1 MFPHPSDF
9 GNIPYARQDINQSD
23 IDAVAET
30 LRSPWLT
37 QGPAIP
43 RFEEA
48 VGKYVGVRHAVAVS
62 SATAAL
68 HIACRALAIGP
79 GDWLWTSP
87 NTFVASANCGVYC
100 GARIDFVDIDS
111 RTYNLSVEC
120 LKEKLVLAKKENR
133 LPKVVVPVHFAGQSC
148 EMEAIHGL
156 SKEYGFRILEDG
168 SHAIGGTYQG
178 MKVGDCRLSDITVFS
193 FHPVK
198 IITTAEGGMA
208 LTNNPELAE
217 RMSRLRT
224 HGITS
229 KPERMLSRPAGEVWN
244 YQQVELG
251 YHYRMTDL
259 QAALGLSQLARL
271 DSFVSRRRQI
281 AENYD
286 QALSSKLIFP
296 WQHPDC
302 RSSYHL
308 YVIRIRKSQCGK
320 TQQEVMEALGK
331 ARVGTNLHY
340 IPVYRQPFYEKMGF
354 RSGYCSEAENYFREA
369 VSIPMYPALSDGQQ
383 KHVINSLRDILD

>member
-1 MFPHPSDF
+1 MKL
-9 GNIPYARQDINQSD
+9 IPYARQDISPAD
-23 IDAVAET
+23 IKAVSEL
-30 LRSPWLT
+30 LRSDWLT

-48 VGKYVGVRHAVAVS
+48 VAKYVGVSHAVAVS

-68 HIACRALAIGP
+68 HIACRSLDLGP

-120 LKEKLVLAKKENR
+120 LKDKLVLAKKENR

-148 EMEAIHGL
+148 EMEAIHAL

-168 SHAIGGTYQG
+168 SHAIGGTYQST
-178 MKVGDCRLSDITVFS
+178 KVGDCRFSDITVFS

-229 KPERMLSRPAGEVWN
+229 KPERMLPRPVGEVWN

-259 QAALGLSQLARL
+259 QAALGLSQLNRL
-271 DSFVSRRRQI
+271 DSFISRRRQI
-281 AENYD
+281 AKKYD
-286 QALSSKLIFP
+286 QALNSKVILP

-302 RSSYHL
+302 SSSHHL
-308 YVIRIRKSQCGK
+308 YVIRIRKSRCGK
-320 TQQEVMEALGK
+320 TQKEVMEQLKEAK
-331 ARVGTNLHY
+331 VGVNLHY

-354 RSGYCSEAENYFREA
+354 CIEYCPEAENYFREA

-383 KHVINSLRDILD
+383 KHVIDSLRSILDRA